1 MQNARTRIKIPKP
14 KLFDYASTFLNF
26 SAPFIEQ
33 RRHQERKFAV
43 GLSCICSCFGKVS
56 LVIHIS
62 FILFSHFVE
71 KRGSYDVVNLFYGEK
86 NNSERIIKY
95 INDIF
100 RPHSNLKNNFC
111 SLLYGD
117 F

>member
-1 MQNARTRIKIPKP
+1 M
-14 KLFDYASTFLNF
+14 
-26 SAPFIEQ
+26 
-33 RRHQERKFAV
+33 
-43 GLSCICSCFGKVS
+43 
-56 LVIHIS
+56 
-62 FILFSHFVE
+62 E

-86 NNSERIIKY
+86 NDSERIIKY

-117 F
+117 C